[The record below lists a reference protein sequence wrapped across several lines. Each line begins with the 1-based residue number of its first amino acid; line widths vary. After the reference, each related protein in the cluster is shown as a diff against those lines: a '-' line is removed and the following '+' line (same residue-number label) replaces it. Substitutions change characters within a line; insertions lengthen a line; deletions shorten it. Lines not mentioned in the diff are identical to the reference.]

1 MNIVK
6 SLVLIY
12 TLFWLSGCEMIA
24 VRLKPMIAP
33 KTVAQPPVIENTQS
47 PSIENRQAPEPSV
60 KESSPPTTKGGGYY
74 LDDGPEDNPPIEINQ
89 IPNAVPTHGTYLPR
103 SNRPYT
109 ALGQRFTP
117 MTNYAP
123 YKKEGI
129 ASWYGKRFHHK
140 KTSSGEVY
148 DMYAMTAAHPTLPIP
163 SYVKVSNVHNDA
175 FVIVRV
181 NDRGPFKHDRLIDL
195 SYAAAHKLGIVKN
208 GSGKV
213 SVELIDTR
221 QMANAPMPI
230 AASTNAPNQ
239 NSALS
244 PVRANA
250 LKPESSQQFFVQVG
264 AFGQA
269 LNAEQVKQAI
279 TSQNNA
285 AFGLGQN
292 ASISSVYNNGLYK
305 VRLGPYATEVVA
317 NLTASEIRKIH
328 RLSAV
333 VIKE

>member
-1 MNIVK
+1 MSIVK

-12 TLFWLSGCEMIA
+12 TLCWLSGCEMIA
-24 VRLKPMIAP
+24 VRLKPLISP
-33 KTVAQPPVIENTQS
+33 NRVALPPAAENTK
-47 PSIENRQAPEPSV
+47 PSSVESRQAPVPTA
-60 KESSPPTTKGGGYY
+60 KESSAPIYKGGGYY
-74 LDDGPEDNPPIEINQ
+74 LDDGPEDNPPSEINQ
-89 IPNAVPTHGTYLPR
+89 IPNAVPTHTAYLPR
-103 SNRPYT
+103 SNRPYK
-109 ALGQRFTP
+109 ALGQQFTP
-117 MTNYAP
+117 MTSYAP

-163 SYVKVSNVHNDA
+163 SYVKVSNVHNVL

-221 QMANAPMPI
+221 QMAHVSMPI
-230 AASTNAPNQ
+230 AASTTAPIS
-239 NSALS
+239 NSALNNVS
-244 PVRANA
+244 GHFKKTEIA
-250 LKPESSQQFFVQVG
+250 QQFFIQVG

-269 LNAEQVKQAI
+269 LNAEQLKQTI
-279 TSQNNA
+279 VSQNNA
-285 AFGLGQN
+285 TFGLGQN
-292 ASISSVYNNGLYK
+292 ASISSMYNNGLYK
-305 VRLGPYATEVVA
+305 VRLGPYATSDVA
-317 NLTASEIRKIH
+317 DLVASELRKIH
-328 RLSAV
+328 GLSTV

>member
-6 SLVLIY
+6 SLVLIC

-24 VRLKPMIAP
+24 LRQKPMIAP
-33 KTVAQPPVIENTQS
+33 KSVAKPPAVENTQS
-47 PSIENRQAPEPSV
+47 PSNENRHAPEPSV
-60 KESSPPTTKGGGYY
+60 KEISPPMKKGGGYY

-89 IPNAVPTHGTYLPR
+89 IPNAVPTHSAYLPR

-117 MTNYAP
+117 MTNYTP

-129 ASWYGKRFHHK
+129 ASWYGKRFHRK

-163 SYVKVSNVHNDA
+163 SYVKVSNLHNDA

-230 AASTNAPNQ
+230 TAFTNVPN
-239 NSALS
+239 NDRGLS
-244 PVRANA
+244 PVLANA
-250 LKPESSQQFFVQVG
+250 LNPESAQQFFVQVG

-292 ASISSVYNNGLYK
+292 VSISSVYNNGLYK